1 MNGDGVVKVRKSSGW
16 ECIWYKMYALRAVAV
31 GGEVYV
37 ICIRERREKRRG
49 KGERGQPN
57 QTGVDRDRAN

>member
-1 MNGDGVVKVRKSSGW
+1 M

-49 KGERGQPN
+49 KGEREQPN